1 MIGWN
6 LIRLQHARS
15 EATSQASITK
25 IFDIVKTFLRVFLPI
40 LAVLGVLCYY
50 SGEADRPPDL
60 PLFSD
65 GALAQLARA
74 PALQAGGQEFE
85 SLMLHQTVYKIFF
98 IYSAI

>member
-1 MIGWN
+1 M
-6 LIRLQHARS
+6 
-15 EATSQASITK
+15 
-25 IFDIVKTFLRVFLPI
+25 PI

-85 SLMLHQTVYKIFF
+85 SLMLHQDCSIRRFGRFF
-98 IYSAI
+98 VGEL